1 MKQKLKSYNAQTYIA
16 YALIAPAA
24 IYIILI
30 VAWPLLE
37 TIRLSFT
44 NSSLAGEDYVGLENY
59 QKMFSSKKFN
69 GIVTR
74 TFVWMF
80 FSVSLKLII
89 GLIGAVLL
97 NANLK
102 GRSIFRV
109 LVMPPWVVPIAIGML
124 GWLWLYNG
132 YFGIIAGVGMRT
144 GILDGPF
151 GFLAYK
157 QSAFIS
163 TIIADVWVGTP
174 MVTVF
179 FLAAMQGVPRD
190 LYEAAYCDGASRW
203 DRFFKITLPQITPV
217 IITMSLLSAIWTFN
231 SFEIIWILTEGGPR
245 GATTTLIIDTY
256 KQALGNYKFG
266 RGAARAVVV
275 MILLMLFAGFYLA
288 LLARINKKI
297 SHG

>member
-1 MKQKLKSYNAQTYIA
+1 MNKKLRSFNSPIFLA

-24 IYIILI
+24 IYIFLI
-30 VAWPLLE
+30 VAWPVVE

-59 QKMFSSKKFN
+59 EKMLSSKKFN
-69 GIVTR
+69 KIVTR
-74 TFVWMF
+74 TFIWMF
-80 FSVSLKLII
+80 LSVSLKLFV
-89 GLIGAVLL
+89 GLIGAILL

-102 GRSIFRV
+102 GRSMFRV
-109 LVMPPWVVPIAIGML
+109 LIMPPWVVPIAIGML

-132 YFGIIAGVGMRT
+132 YFGIIAGVGMHT

-179 FLAAMQGVPRD
+179 FLAAMQGVPKD

-217 IITMSLLSAIWTFN
+217 IITMSILSAIWTFN
-231 SFEIIWILTEGGPR
+231 SFEVIWILTEGGPR

-275 MILLMLFAGFYLA
+275 MILLTLFAGFYLA

>member
-1 MKQKLKSYNAQTYIA
+1 MNKKLKSYTAQTYIA

-245 GATTTLIIDTY
+245 GSTTTLIIDTY

-275 MILLMLFAGFYLA
+275 MILLTLFAGFYLA

-297 SHG
+297 SHE

>member
-1 MKQKLKSYNAQTYIA
+1 MKNNFKSFNSPTFLA

-24 IYIILI
+24 IYILAI
-30 VAWPLLE
+30 VAWPLVE

-44 NSSLAGEDYVGLENY
+44 NSGLAGEEYIGLENY
-59 QKMFSSKKFN
+59 EKMMGSKKFN
-69 GIVTR
+69 KIVIR

-97 NANLK
+97 NAKLP
-102 GRSIFRV
+102 GRGIFRV
-109 LVMPPWVVPIAIGML
+109 LIMPPWVVPIAIGML

-132 YFGIIAGVGMRT
+132 YFGIIAGVGMKT

-163 TIIADVWVGTP
+163 TIVADVWVGTP
-174 MVTVF
+174 MVTIF
-179 FLAAMQGVPRD
+179 FLAAMQGVPKD

-203 DRFFKITLPQITPV
+203 HRFFKITLPQITPV
-217 IITMSLLSAIWTFN
+217 IITMALLSAIWTFN

-256 KQALGNYKFG
+256 KMALGNYKFG
-266 RGAARAVVV
+266 KGAARAVVV
-275 MILLMLFAGFYLA
+275 MILLTIFAAFYMA
-288 LLARINKKI
+288 ILLKINKKV
-297 SHG
+297 SNG

>member
-1 MKQKLKSYNAQTYIA
+1 MNKKYNAFNSPTFLA

-24 IYIILI
+24 IYILAI
-30 VAWPLLE
+30 VAWPLIE

-44 NSSLAGEDYVGLENY
+44 NSSLAGEEYIGFENY
-59 QKMFSSKKFN
+59 EKMLSSKKFN
-69 GIVTR
+69 KIVVR

-80 FSVSLKLII
+80 FSVTLKLII

-109 LVMPPWVVPIAIGML
+109 LIMPPWVVPIAIGML

-163 TIIADVWVGTP
+163 TIVADVWVGTP
-174 MVTVF
+174 MVTIF
-179 FLAAMQGVPRD
+179 FLAAMQGVPKD

-203 DRFFKITLPQITPV
+203 NRFYKITLPQITPV
-217 IITMSLLSAIWTFN
+217 IITMALLSAIWTFN

-256 KQALGNYKFG
+256 KMALGNYKFG

-275 MILLMLFAGFYLA
+275 MILLTIFAAFYLA
-288 LLARINKKI
+288 ILLKINKKV
-297 SHG
+297 SSE

>member
-1 MKQKLKSYNAQTYIA
+1 MNKKLKSFNNQTFIA

-24 IYIILI
+24 IYILAI
-30 VAWPLLE
+30 VAWPLVE

-44 NSSLAGEDYVGLENY
+44 NSSLAGEEYIGFENY
-59 QKMFSSKKFN
+59 EKMFGSKKFN
-69 GIVTR
+69 KIVIR

-80 FSVSLKLII
+80 FSVSLKLFV
-89 GLIGAVLL
+89 GLIGATLL
-97 NANLK
+97 NANLP
-102 GRSIFRV
+102 GRSMFRV
-109 LVMPPWVVPIAIGML
+109 LIMPPWIVPIAIGML

-132 YFGIIAGVGMRT
+132 YFGIIAGVGMKT

-174 MVTVF
+174 MVTIF
-179 FLAAMQGVPRD
+179 FLAAMQGVPKD

-203 DRFFKITLPQITPV
+203 HRFFKITLPQITPV
-217 IITMSLLSAIWTFN
+217 IITMALLSAIWTFN

-256 KQALGNYKFG
+256 KMALGNYKFG

-275 MILLMLFAGFYLA
+275 MILLTIFAAFYMTI
-288 LLARINKKI
+288 LLKINKKV
-297 SHG
+297 SSE

>member
-1 MKQKLKSYNAQTYIA
+1 MNQKLKSYNSQTYIA

>member
-1 MKQKLKSYNAQTYIA
+1 MNTRFKSFNSPTVLA

-24 IYIILI
+24 IYILAI
-30 VAWPLLE
+30 VAWPLVE

-44 NSSLAGEDYVGLENY
+44 NSSLAGEDYIGLENY
-59 QKMFSSKKFN
+59 EKMLGSKKFN
-69 GIVTR
+69 KIVIR
-74 TFVWMF
+74 TFIWMF
-80 FSVSLKLII
+80 LSVSLKLIV

-97 NANLK
+97 NSKLP
-102 GRSIFRV
+102 GRGMFRV
-109 LVMPPWVVPIAIGML
+109 LIMPPWVVPIAIGML

-132 YFGIIAGVGMRT
+132 YFGIIAGVGMKT

-174 MVTVF
+174 MVTIF
-179 FLAAMQGVPRD
+179 FLAAMQGVPKD

-203 DRFFKITLPQITPV
+203 HRFFKITLPQITPV
-217 IITMSLLSAIWTFN
+217 IITMALLSAIWTFN

-256 KQALGNYKFG
+256 KMALGNYKFG
-266 RGAARAVVV
+266 KGAARAVVV
-275 MILLMLFAGFYLA
+275 MILLTIFAAFYMA
-288 LLARINKKI
+288 ILLKINKKV
-297 SHG
+297 SSG